1 MHDAAPYAFSDE
13 LRLEP
18 SRPDAFRAQLHGFG
32 GLTLGIAGHALARTC
47 PGRHM
52 TAFHGTFLR
61 AAEGEGPAD
70 VSVVRLREGRLLA
83 HRRVEIRRG
92 DRVLFEANGTFA
104 TPADGIGFQQVA
116 PDLDVPAPEALPDER
131 EVAEREGMEYWGGPV
146 AFRWIGSPWPVA
158 GPGEGTRWSVWVRPH
173 QPLNGDAALQAGA
186 LAFLCDIH
194 CDYAVRRRLGP
205 EFTRD
210 RFVSLE
216 QSLWVHDPAP
226 WDDWWLMTSDTDTA
240 AAGRALNWRWL
251 HDRTGRH
258 LATMAQHS
266 LLRDAPE

>member
-1 MHDAAPYAFSDE
+1 MHGLAPRSFADE
-13 LRLEP
+13 LQLEP
-18 SRPDAFRAQLHGFG
+18 REPDAFEAQLHGFG

-47 PGRHM
+47 PGREL

-61 AAEGEGPAD
+61 AVDGEGPAD

-92 DRVLFEANGTFA
+92 DRLLFEANGTFA
-104 TPADGIGFQQVA
+104 TPGDGIGFQRVQ
-116 PDLDVPAPEALPDER
+116 PDLDVPAPETLPDER
-131 EVAEREGMEYWGGPV
+131 EVAQREGMEFWPGPV

-158 GPGEGTRWSVWVRPH
+158 EPGEGTRWSVWVRPRLLLEDD
-173 QPLNGDAALQAGA
+173 PALRAGA

-210 RFVSLE
+210 HFTSLE

-226 WDDWWLMTSDTDTA
+226 WDDWWLMTSDIDTA
-240 AAGRALNWRWL
+240 AGGRGLTWRWI
-251 HDRTGRH
+251 HDREGRH

-266 LLRDAPE
+266 LLRDAPG